1 MDLKGFRNNRHKL
14 LRFLFEKSCFQT
26 FAEEAR
32 KNVPSP
38 IAWHE
43 MLATESMFGE
53 VRGQLAD
60 AVAMWVEVQ
69 QQAVAISVAAAN

>member
-1 MDLKGFRNNRHKL
+1 
-14 LRFLFEKSCFQT
+14 
-26 FAEEAR
+26 
-32 KNVPSP
+32 
-38 IAWHE
+38 